1 METDKD
7 GAKTKQ
13 REKCVGEGTVKW
25 ERMQKNLEVCMNL
38 AAEILSGE
46 EELMSE

>member
-7 GAKTKQ
+7 EAKTKQ
-13 REKCVGEGTVKW
+13 REKYGGGTVKW
-25 ERMQKNLEVCMNL
+25 ERMQKNLEVCVNL

>member
-7 GAKTKQ
+7 EAKTKQ
-13 REKCVGEGTVKW
+13 RERCTGESKMGKNT
-25 ERMQKNLEVCMNL
+25 RNLEVCMDL
-38 AAEILSGE
+38 AAESLSSE